1 MVLHPGMVVLHPGVF
16 LFFKFFRTGSSSSL
30 KQSLV
35 DWKFSV
41 GDLMNRLI
49 FDYRGLS

>member
-30 KQSLV
+30 KQSLLLIGN
-35 DWKFSV
+35 SV
-41 GDLMNRLI
+41 SVI
-49 FDYRGLS
+49 